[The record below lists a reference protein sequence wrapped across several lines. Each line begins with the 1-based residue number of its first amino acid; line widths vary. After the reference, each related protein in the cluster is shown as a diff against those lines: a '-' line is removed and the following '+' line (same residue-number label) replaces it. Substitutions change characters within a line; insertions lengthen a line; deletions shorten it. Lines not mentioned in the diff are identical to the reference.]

1 MNRLKKLK
9 SKGYWSIYVPPAGGV
24 WFGANEL
31 IKFDE
36 AHEDAGRKLLDLM
49 ETYQTVKIDHD
60 LLLKNP
66 RSPEIELVR
75 RYYRPKEQ
83 IEIDE
88 CPIIGGIWLD
98 GGDLRQ
104 IRGLF
109 PSEEDRRRAY
119 RDFAIRWKN
128 SNDIDKM
135 KRESALRAQQANQ
148 VTNLLNW

>member
-1 MNRLKKLK
+1 LVD
-9 SKGYWSIYVPPAGGV
+9 ICPACGGV
-24 WFGANEL
+24 WFDANEL
-31 IKFDE
+31 KKFDE

-75 RYYRPKEQ
+75 RYYSPKEQ

-135 KRESALRAQQANQ
+135 KRESALRVQQANQ

>member
-1 MNRLKKLK
+1 MC
-9 SKGYWSIYVPPAGGV
+9 PACGGV
-24 WFGANEL
+24 WFDANEL
-31 IKFDE
+31 KKFDE
-36 AHEDAGRKLLDLM
+36 AHEDAGRRLLDLM

-75 RYYRPKEQ
+75 RYYSPKEQ

-98 GGDLRQ
+98 GGDPRQ

-109 PSEEDRRRAY
+109 PSEEDRRRTY

>member
-1 MNRLKKLK
+1 
-9 SKGYWSIYVPPAGGV
+9 
-24 WFGANEL
+24 
-31 IKFDE
+31 
-36 AHEDAGRKLLDLM
+36 M

-75 RYYRPKEQ
+75 RYYSPKEQ

-88 CPIIGGIWLD
+88 CSITGGIWID

-104 IRGLF
+104 IRGRF

-135 KRESALRAQQANQ
+135 KRESALRAHQANQ